1 MLFKNPISLFS
12 KPAVPLKKLTSPNAA
27 DLASKIKPEG
37 AAKDLLK
44 PGQSSSEYI
53 HALQQ
58 NQQSMDAVKG
68 LAHGMPEQDSV
79 KWACESSRKVA
90 DKLNP
95 EETAALEAAEAWV
108 KSPTPEAQAAAQAA
122 ATKTDFSGP
131 GGWAA
136 QAASWAKSPSA
147 GAGSAP
153 SAGAGAPAAAGPGL
167 AASAV
172 VGSVLLAAGLTKQPA
187 MPPPQKPKLD
197 AATVQKIAEA
207 PISKTSAPQA
217 APAPMPAADQGKLAK
232 LLDPFI
238 DLGKNIASGAA

>member
-12 KPAVPLKKLTSPNAA
+12 KPAVPLKKLTTQNAA
-27 DLASKIKPEG
+27 DLAAKIKPEG
-37 AAKDLLK
+37 AAQGLLK

-95 EETAALEAAEAWV
+95 EETAALEAAEGWV
-108 KSPTPEAQAAAQAA
+108 KNPTAGAQTAAQAA
-122 ATKTDFSGP
+122 ASKTDFSGP

-136 QAASWAKSPSA
+136 QAASWAKAPQAAS
-147 GAGSAP
+147 AGSAP
-153 SAGAGAPAAAGPGL
+153 SMPAAGPAAAAPGL
-167 AASAV
+167 AAPAV
-172 VGSVLLAAGLTKQPA
+172 VGAVLLAAGLTKRPA

-197 AATVQKIAEA
+197 ATTIQKARDLAVPKTPQPGAA
-207 PISKTSAPQA
+207 PGATSAP
-217 APAPMPAADQGKLAK
+217 DQSKLAK

-238 DLGKNIASGAA
+238 DLGKSIAAG